1 MEKNVWINTPELP
14 VAKKRLSLVKKWA
27 REELEQVYYIYAQ
40 CREQLHERNPVIQA
54 LARKI
59 EAEAL
64 DLLKRSCLCFVLW
77 KRLTKG
83 RLQSQSDEQ
92 VVREEIWKENKWE
105 MMIAEEPTRAS

>member
-1 MEKNVWINTPELP
+1 MEKMSDKYTRTPGGEKT
-14 VAKKRLSLVKKWA
+14 AKSGQKWA

-59 EAEAL
+59 GRSIRSVEAQ
-64 DLLKRSCLCFVLW
+64 LLMFRSLEKADQGEGYSRNRMNKLC
-77 KRLTKG
+77 
-83 RLQSQSDEQ
+83 
-92 VVREEIWKENKWE
+92 EEIWKEKKWE